1 MVTAEWNEQK
11 WKVSKNVIRGIE
23 SITMSVGARTETDKE
38 SKEVRCIGRTLE
50 TLEVTFSTTALTG
63 GDPKGEQKELHNL
76 CGTSSPFYCGEEQLG
91 ENDFIL
97 TEVSMTEGKLTPKGD
112 IVSAKF
118 DLTFLEDSRNQEQE
132 GVKSHVPNIKIMY
145 EGKDIFPSISV
156 YEIHYTQYSENHAD
170 VLEMQFNDIG
180 TNWDRWDDGKMKG
193 TEISVEAEG
202 IKTGK
207 MYVFNCEPKN
217 NRFHLKAMSVPPDYN
232 STATKAWEGVTLEDL
247 AKEVAGN
254 HGLDFKSFDTKG
266 KKRKHVHQD
275 NEGDFK
281 FLSRR
286 CELEG
291 ACFVVYDGILNL
303 YDEMKIENG
312 QGGVEIDIDDEKFTS
327 IAPSEKTN
335 LAVGEYTISN
345 GRYEGTATD
354 EQYKLVK
361 TLVVSEAVESSA
373 DCEELAKAY
382 LRKENKGVNTIEI
395 KTDLLK
401 GVSAGSVVKCKSAK
415 KPKWNAELF
424 VYKLRHSIVENK
436 TTVWARKPLSY

>member
-1 MVTAEWNEQK
+1 MVIAEWNDQK
-11 WKVSKNVIRGIE
+11 WEVNRNIVRGIKRVTL
-23 SITMSVGARTETDKE
+23 STSARTETDKE
-38 SKEVRCIGRTLE
+38 SKAVRCIGRTLE
-50 TLEVTFSTTALTG
+50 VLEVDFDTMTATG
-63 GDPKGEQKELHNL
+63 GNPREEQKALHGL
-76 CGTSSPFYCGEEQLG
+76 CGKSAPFYCGEEQLG
-91 ENDFIL
+91 DNDFIL
-97 TEVSMTEGKLTPKGD
+97 TEVGMTDGKLTGKGD
-112 IVSAKF
+112 IVSAGF
-118 DLTFLEDSRNQEQE
+118 SLTFLEDSRNQEQE

-145 EGKDIFPSISV
+145 DGKDIFPSISV
-156 YEIHYTQYSENHAD
+156 FEIHYTQYSENHAD

-180 TNWDRWDDGKMKG
+180 TNWDRWDGGKMKG

-217 NRFHLKAMSVPPDYN
+217 NRFNLKALSVPPDYN

-254 HGLDFKSFDTKG
+254 HGLAFKSFDTKN

-291 ACFVVYDGILNL
+291 ACFVVYDGTLNL
-303 YDEMKIENG
+303 YDEMKVEG
-312 QGGVEIDIDDEKFTS
+312 GKGGVEIDIDDEKFTS
-327 IAPSEKTN
+327 ITPSEKTN

-345 GRYEGTATD
+345 GRYEGSATD

-361 TLVVSEAVESSA
+361 TLVVNEAVESSA
-373 DCEELAKAY
+373 DCEDMAKAY
-382 LRKENKGVNTIEI
+382 LRKENKGANTIEI

-424 VYKLRHSIVENK
+424 VFKLRHSIVENK
-436 TTVWARKPLSY
+436 TTVWARKPLAY